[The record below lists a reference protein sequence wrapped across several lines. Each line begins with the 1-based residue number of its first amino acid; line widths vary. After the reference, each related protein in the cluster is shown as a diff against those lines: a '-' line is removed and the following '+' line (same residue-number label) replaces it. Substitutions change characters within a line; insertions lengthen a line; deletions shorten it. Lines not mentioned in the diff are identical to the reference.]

1 MKKKIFYTQAL
12 RRENMLLAAI
22 FEFFLKVASY
32 PRLVIEVFLRKN
44 FGQRYFTLASALSV
58 GIILLTIPLLQS
70 SFNST
75 SYGGFGGTREPFLN
89 RFALWYL
96 FTFTFISFSFK
107 RRWEIRR
114 GPSVFEFEKFS
125 LYSGDKHPFF
135 RSVNI
140 SGWKPSVRTVE
151 IFLEPAPFFV
161 LGMLIILFDKS
172 LGWLLIIS
180 SLCYALGYAAAYKKG
195 DDFIM
200 DKIDTQI
207 ANEELFNTLV
217 DGKSGEQT
225 RGVELY
231 CDRPQSRTDRE
242 KLASILQEDDGVS
255 HVS

>member
-1 MKKKIFYTQAL
+1 MKKNIYFTQVL

-32 PRLVIEVFLRKN
+32 PRMVIEVFLRKN
-44 FGQRYFTLASALSV
+44 FGQRYFTLASALTV
-58 GIILLTIPLLQS
+58 GVILFIIPLLQS
-70 SFNST
+70 SFNSN

-89 RFALWYL
+89 RFALWYV
-96 FTFTFISFSFK
+96 FTFTFIGFSFK
-107 RRWEIRR
+107 RWWEIRR
-114 GPSVFEFEKFS
+114 NPSVFDFGKFS
-125 LYSGDKHPFF
+125 LYSGDKHSFF
-135 RSVNI
+135 KSVNL
-140 SGWKPSVRTVE
+140 SGWKPSLRTIE

-161 LGMLIILFDKS
+161 LGLLIFNFDKS

-180 SLCYALGYAAAYKKG
+180 SLCYSFGYAAAYKKG

-231 CDRPQSRTDRE
+231 CDRPQSRTERE
-242 KLASILQEDDGVS
+242 KLANILQEDDGVS